1 MSRRRHLED
10 RVLEGGRGGYPDR
23 ISRGKTLQT
32 DTRRSDLSSPHL
44 IHSSVT
50 SECIW
55 FCPLVVRRVRLSTPA
70 TLAVTPC
77 PVTPPAATATS
88 AGSTEE
94 LEETEEAG
102 VALAT
107 LPTLTPTFLTRGGL
121 TTAASTLRPT
131 TTTLATESCPTAS
144 PPSPCTS
151 SLTTAASR
159 SCPWEGTAVAER
171 RGDGSLHL
179 SYLPQPIRT
188 KDTGLGHSHL
198 LAPVLIKWMLLN
210 PGKRTAHWWDK
221 SFMESCY

>member
-23 ISRGKTLQT
+23 TSQEKTLQT
-32 DTRRSDLSSPHL
+32 DTRRSDSSSPHL
-44 IHSSVT
+44 IRSFVT
-50 SECIW
+50 SECVW
-55 FCPLVVRRVRLSTPA
+55 FCPLVIHRVRLSTPA
-70 TLAVTPC
+70 TPAVTPC
-77 PVTPPAATATS
+77 PVTPPAATVTN

-94 LEETEEAG
+94 LEETEEVG
-102 VALAT
+102 VASVTQL
-107 LPTLTPTFLTRGGL
+107 TLTLTFLTKGGL
-121 TTAASTLRPT
+121 MTAASTLRPT
-131 TTTLATESCPTAS
+131 ITTLATESCPTAS

-159 SCPWEGTAVAER
+159 NCPWQGIAVAER

-210 PGKRTAHWWDK
+210 PGKRTAHWLD
-221 SFMESCY
+221 